1 MNILNKN
8 VKDKNQ
14 YPKDILM
21 LQNIIEEE
29 GVEEYEK
36 NCLSYLTEFINTYTV
51 AILEESQVY
60 ARLCG
65 RSKANLEDI
74 K

>member
-1 MNILNKN
+1 MNILNRN

-36 NCLSYLTEFINTYTV
+36 NCLSYLTDFINTYTV
-51 AILEESQVY
+51 SILEESQVY
-60 ARLCG
+60 AKLCG